1 MDKQAPPAMSLK
13 SACLTYDY
21 LKNMERVESRLDK
34 DFDAAYEA
42 IKDIPET
49 DDIYELQKFR

>member
-1 MDKQAPPAMSLK
+1 
-13 SACLTYDY
+13 
-21 LKNMERVESRLDK
+21 MERVESRLDK
-34 DFDAAYEA
+34 DFDSAYEA

>member
-1 MDKQAPPAMSLK
+1 MSLK
-13 SACLTYDY
+13 SAWLIYDY

-34 DFDAAYEA
+34 GFDAAYEA

-49 DDIYELQKFR
+49 DDIYEIQKFR